1 MATRTTK
8 TTSKTAAKKTV
19 AQKTVAKKPA
29 AKKTATAA
37 KVTAKKATAAKKTAV
52 RKATAAKSATKS
64 KAKSVAKS
72 AAATNTVAKK
82 ATAKPATTKKTV
94 AKPKAA
100 PSKTAAKTTTRK
112 TATAKTT
119 SKAATAVK
127 KTPAKATK
135 AKSPASAKTASKT
148 VAKSKATS
156 SPKTTAKKA
165 PVAAKKEPAAK
176 KAAPSAKTKTTAK
189 TTAKTRVTKPK
200 VVKASATSTQAVK
213 RSEPK
218 KKPAASKKGDD
229 AKSGDSPILDLTD
242 SSVKR
247 MIKTAKQRGYVT
259 YDELN
264 EVMPSDEVSSEQIE
278 DVMSMLSDMG
288 INVVEEEEV
297 EDATEAATPA
307 IAENNKS
314 VVKTGTA
321 KEPSERTD
329 DPVRMYLREMGTVDL
344 LSREGE
350 IAIAKRIEAG
360 REAMIAG
367 LCESPL
373 TFQAII
379 IWHDELMEGKIL
391 LRDIIDLEATYAG
404 PEAKAPV
411 IMGADGKPVEGQ
423 TAEGQEAPAVEG
435 AQASPDA
442 STSSEGQTLDENGQ
456 PIENDEDEDD
466 DDLENSL
473 SLAAMEAELKPKVLE
488 TFDNIAANYKKLRKL
503 QDSKVEKS
511 LDGEKVTK
519 AQTNKFDKL
528 REDIVNDVKSLSLNN
543 NRIESLVEQLYAINK
558 KLIGYEGRLMRLGD
572 SYGIPRIEFLESA
585 QGREMDPNWI
595 DEMAASKKKGWAA
608 FVESER
614 PTIEDIR
621 SEIQILATETG
632 LDISEYRR
640 IVRHVKKGEREARIA
655 KKEMVEANLR
665 LVISIAKKYTNR
677 GLQFLD
683 LIQEGNIGLM
693 KAVDK
698 FEYRRGYKFS
708 TYATWWIRQAI
719 TRSIADQ
726 ARTIRIPVHMIET
739 INKIVRTSRQMLHE
753 IGREPT
759 PEELAAKL
767 AMPLEKVRKV
777 LKIAKEPISLE
788 TPIGDEEDSH
798 LGDFIEDK
806 NAVLPID
813 AAIQSNL
820 RETTT
825 RVLASL
831 TPREE
836 RVLRMRFGIGMN
848 TDHTLEEV
856 GQQFSVTRERIR
868 QIEAKALRKLKHPSR
883 SRKLR
888 SFLDN

>member
-1 MATRTTK
+1 MATNTK
-8 TTSKTAAKKTV
+8 SKAGSKASAKSAAK
-19 AQKTVAKKPA
+19 APAKAAGKPA
-29 AKKTATAA
+29 AKAASAA
-37 KVTAKKATAAKKTAV
+37 KSQAKVSSKPVAGKA
-52 RKATAAKSATKS
+52 AAKSA
-64 KAKSVAKS
+64 
-72 AAATNTVAKK
+72 
-82 ATAKPATTKKTV
+82 
-94 AKPKAA
+94 A
-100 PSKTAAKTTTRK
+100 PKTAAKTLAK
-112 TATAKTT
+112 APAVKSAAAKPVAAAKPATAKT
-119 SKAATAVK
+119 A
-127 KTPAKATK
+127 PAKAPAPK
-135 AKSPASAKTASKT
+135 AAAAKAVTPATVSK
-148 VAKSKATS
+148 
-156 SPKTTAKKA
+156 
-165 PVAAKKEPAAK
+165 PVAAVVAKAVPPKLVALKPGAAK
-176 KAAPSAKTKTTAK
+176 PVPADKNVKVETPEKDAAE
-189 TTAKTRVTKPK
+189 
-200 VVKASATSTQAVK
+200 ATPDT
-213 RSEPK
+213 PL
-218 KKPAASKKGDD
+218 PL
-229 AKSGDSPILDLTD
+229 LDLSD
-242 SSVKR
+242 AEVKK
-247 MIKTAKQRGYVT
+247 MIKLAKKRGYVT
-259 YDELN
+259 HEEINAVLPSE
-264 EVMPSDEVSSEQIE
+264 EVTSDQIE
-278 DVMSMLSDMG
+278 DVFAMLNEMG
-288 INVVEEEEV
+288 INVVEHEEQDADDASESREEEDEGGDGELV
-297 EDATEAATPA
+297 EVTQKTPA
-307 IAENNKS
+307 KAEK
-314 VVKTGTA
+314 A
-321 KEPSERTD
+321 EPGERTD
-329 DPVRMYLREMGTVDL
+329 DPVRMYLREMGSVEL

-379 IWHDELMEGKIL
+379 IWRDELNEGKVF

-404 PEAKAPV
+404 PDAKAMPAGPPA
-411 IMGADGKPVEGQ
+411 MG
-423 TAEGQEAPAVEG
+423 
-435 AQASPDA
+435 PD
-442 STSSEGQTLDENGQ
+442 GQ
-456 PIENDEDEDD
+456 PIPPLGPAPQPQQVAAPATAPAAPTPFKPNPGTGNGEDDPDGAAEAAAEGDMDEDD
-466 DDLENSL
+466 MENSL
-473 SLAAMEAELKPKVLE
+473 SLAAIEAELKPKVME
-488 TFDNIAANYKKLRKL
+488 SFDNVADTYKRLRRLQEQDIANRLQNETSPLSPSQERKYKKFKEELIGEVKQLRL
-503 QDSKVEKS
+503 HQ
-511 LDGEKVTK
+511 
-519 AQTNKFDKL
+519 A
-528 REDIVNDVKSLSLNN
+528 
-543 NRIESLVEQLYAINK
+543 RIDALVEQLYDINK
-558 KLIGYEGRLMRLGD
+558 RLVGNEGRLMRLAESHGVARD
-572 SYGIPRIEFLESA
+572 DFLRNY
-585 QGREMDPNWI
+585 QGSELNPQWLNRV
-595 DEMAASKKKGWAA
+595 SKLSGKGWRD
-608 FVESER
+608 FSGR
-614 PTIEDIR
+614 DKDRIRDIR
-621 SEIQILATETG
+621 TEIHTLAGETG
-632 LDISEYRR
+632 LEIGEFRK
-640 IVRHVKKGEREARIA
+640 IVQMVQKGEREARQA

-759 PEELAAKL
+759 PEELAEKL
-767 AMPLEKVRKV
+767 GMPLEKVRKV

>member
-1 MATRTTK
+1 MPASAPAAKEADKSRTAAGVENLKRVSGAATAPAKGGNTEQPADGEGEAGPLLDLSDAAVK
-8 TTSKTAAKKTV
+8 KMIKAAKK
-19 AQKTVAKKPA
+19 
-29 AKKTATAA
+29 
-37 KVTAKKATAAKKTAV
+37 
-52 RKATAAKSATKS
+52 
-64 KAKSVAKS
+64 
-72 AAATNTVAKK
+72 
-82 ATAKPATTKKTV
+82 
-94 AKPKAA
+94 
-100 PSKTAAKTTTRK
+100 
-112 TATAKTT
+112 
-119 SKAATAVK
+119 
-127 KTPAKATK
+127 
-135 AKSPASAKTASKT
+135 
-148 VAKSKATS
+148 
-156 SPKTTAKKA
+156 
-165 PVAAKKEPAAK
+165 
-176 KAAPSAKTKTTAK
+176 
-189 TTAKTRVTKPK
+189 
-200 VVKASATSTQAVK
+200 
-213 RSEPK
+213 
-218 KKPAASKKGDD
+218 
-229 AKSGDSPILDLTD
+229 
-242 SSVKR
+242 
-247 MIKTAKQRGYVT
+247 RGYVT
-259 YDELN
+259 YDQLN
-264 EVMPSDEVSSEQIE
+264 DVMPSEEVTSEQIE
-278 DVMSMLSDMG
+278 DVLAMMNEMG
-288 INVVEEEEV
+288 INVVEA
-297 EDATEAATPA
+297 EDAEEADADDDDDDDAGGDLVETTS
-307 IAENNKS
+307 KS
-314 VVKTGTA
+314 LTTTK
-321 KEPSERTD
+321 KSEPGERTD
-329 DPVRMYLREMGTVDL
+329 DPVRMYLREMGSVEL

-379 IWHDELMEGKIL
+379 VWRDELAEAKAL

-404 PEAKAPV
+404 PDAKNQPV
-411 IMGADGKPVEGQ
+411 NPNPPMGGQ
-423 TAEGQEAPAVEG
+423 AAIREQQAAAAAARQQAPA
-435 AQASPDA
+435 
-442 STSSEGQTLDENGQ
+442 TQ
-456 PIENDEDEDD
+456 PGDDEDEEGAPRPQESDD
-466 DDLENSL
+466 DEDDMENAL
-473 SLAAMEAELKPKVLE
+473 SLAAMEAELKPQVVA
-488 TFDNIAANYKKLRKL
+488 TFDNVADAYKRLRKL
-503 QDSKVEKS
+503 QDQNVENKLKNSS
-511 LDGEKVTK
+511 LSPSQERRYK
-519 AQTNKFDKL
+519 KL
-528 REDIVNDVKSLSLNN
+528 KEELVKDVKSLSLNQS
-543 NRIESLVEQLYAINK
+543 RIDALVEQLYEINRR
-558 KLIGYEGRLMRLGD
+558 LVGLEVRLMRLAESHGVERED
-572 SYGIPRIEFLESA
+572 FLKNYQNSEL
-585 QGREMDPNWI
+585 DPKWLLRVGK
-595 DEMAASKKKGWAA
+595 MAAKGWKG
-608 FVESER
+608 FVNQEKDR
-614 PTIEDIR
+614 IRQIRHDIHA
-621 SEIQILATETG
+621 LATETG
-632 LDISEYRR
+632 LEIQEFRR
-640 IVRHVKKGEREARIA
+640 IVHMVQKGEREARQA

-759 PEELAAKL
+759 PEELAEKL
-767 AMPLEKVRKV
+767 GMPLEKVRKV